1 MLLLKVTKVITGDQ
15 KVPKIGQSSIRAK
28 KALAEGRSPP
38 QELEVSPR
46 SGLYLLVILYYNNLN
61 YSTFP
66 RSMVRYSSWR
76 RSLEIICMAQNCTY
90 GIFDPW
96 SYTEALWIINWVLI
110 NVSVHSPHICDIQVP
125 EFLLNC
131 CQASI
136 RACTVIL
143 VRSRNRIS
151 GLWLW
156 IMVELAGEGLWL
168 WLWLLAFGTSTA
180 LQQHFNNTS
189 TALQQQLNDKKKI
202 L

>member
-1 MLLLKVTKVITGDQ
+1 MQPIFHLI
-15 KVPKIGQSSIRAK
+15 
-28 KALAEGRSPP
+28 
-38 QELEVSPR
+38 
-46 SGLYLLVILYYNNLN
+46 ILYYNNQN

-76 RSLEIICMAQNCTY
+76 RSLEIICMAQNFTY

-131 CQASI
+131 CQAAI

-143 VRSRNRIS
+143 VRSCNRIS
-151 GLWLW
+151 GLWLHYTTLSQ
-156 IMVELAGEGLWL
+156 VFGHGWL
-168 WLWLLAFGTSTA
+168 CHPTSPRGQFSENFNLSTGFVIQEVKEQT
-180 LQQHFNNTS
+180 LMHFYDS
-189 TALQQQLNDKKKI
+189 I
-202 L
+202 